1 MDWFFFMKKSYEIV
15 FVKHFYFIL
24 LRQINTILKYPEAS
38 GQHKNT
44 TKTFSLFMNS
54 TTLYEKEL
62 SFQADRRKAAVE
74 FIKIISDLWYDK
86 SIELMLFRNQ
96 LIDRNVSDIM
106 NLHEY
111 AGEFVQKPIN
121 VFDTVEI
128 ARAIENLDL
137 PPSRIDIGKLTY
149 EYHLEDNKYHDS
161 RAFVIDKLKNA
172 KNSKDIKPKD
182 VVLYGF
188 GRIGRLLAREMMSK
202 IGKGQQLRLRAI
214 VTRDKNDAVSLEKRA
229 SLLRYDSIHGDF
241 EGSVQADVA
250 NNALIINGTTV
261 HIITANAPEEID
273 YTKYGIE
280 NALLID
286 NTGAFTTEE
295 ALKRHLVSKGVDK
308 VLLTAPGKGVPNI
321 VYGVNHNEYNPD
333 EVAIFSAASCTT
345 NAITPILKAVEDTLG
360 VVKGHL
366 ETIHAYTNDQNL
378 VDNMHKKYRR
388 GRAAALNMVITE
400 TGAGSAVAKALP
412 SLTGKLTS
420 NAIRVPVPNGS
431 LVVLNLEVSK
441 ETSLEN
447 INAIM
452 RSYALEG
459 ELVEQ
464 IKYSLNNELVSSDI
478 VGTSAPSI
486 YDSNATIVS
495 GDGKN
500 IVLYVWY
507 DNEYGY
513 SHQVI
518 RLAKYIAKVRRF
530 TYY

>member
-1 MDWFFFMKKSYEIV
+1 MVFFYEKKLRNRFRETLL
-15 FVKHFYFIL
+15 FYTFAPN
-24 LRQINTILKYPEAS
+24 NTILQYPKTS
-38 GQHKNT
+38 GQNKNK
-44 TKTFSLFMNS
+44 TKTYSLFMNS

-333 EVAIFSAASCTT
+333 EVVIFSAASCTT

>member
-1 MDWFFFMKKSYEIV
+1 
-15 FVKHFYFIL
+15 
-24 LRQINTILKYPEAS
+24 
-38 GQHKNT
+38 
-44 TKTFSLFMNS
+44 MNQ
-54 TTLYEKEL
+54 TYEKEL
-62 SFQADRRKAAVE
+62 AYQADRRRAGVE

-86 SIELMLFRNQ
+86 AIEIVLFRNQ
-96 LIDRNVSDIM
+96 LIDRNVSEII

-111 AGEFVQKPIN
+111 AGEFVGKPISI
-121 VFDTVEI
+121 FDSVEI
-128 ARAIENLDL
+128 ARAIYSLDL
-137 PPSRIDIGKLTY
+137 PPSKLDIGKLTY
-149 EYHLEDNKYHDS
+149 EYFLDDEKHNNAT
-161 RAFVIDKLKNA
+161 AFVIDKLGNA
-172 KNSKDIKPKD
+172 KDFKNNKPKD

-188 GRIGRLLAREMMSK
+188 GRIGRLLARELMSK
-202 IGKGQQLRLRAI
+202 TGRGSQLRLRAI

-241 EGSVQADVA
+241 RGSVVADPE

-261 HIITANAPEEID
+261 HMITANGPEDIN
-273 YTKYGIE
+273 YTKFGINE
-280 NALLID
+280 ALVID
-286 NTGAFTTEE
+286 NTGAFTTQE
-295 ALKRHLVSKGVDK
+295 ALARHLTSGGVEK

-321 VYGVNHNEYNPD
+321 VHGVNHREYNPD
-333 EVAIFSAASCTT
+333 EVNIFSAASCTT

-412 SLTGKLTS
+412 SLAGKLTS

-431 LVVLNLEVSK
+431 LVVLNLEVERK
-441 ETSLEN
+441 TTIEEV
-447 INAIM
+447 NAVM
-452 RSYALEG
+452 KKYALEG

-478 VGTSAPSI
+478 VGTSAPAI

-495 GDGKN
+495 ADGKN

-518 RLAKYIAKVRRF
+518 RLAKYISKVRRY

>member
-1 MDWFFFMKKSYEIV
+1 MSNI
-15 FVKHFYFIL
+15 
-24 LRQINTILKYPEAS
+24 S
-38 GQHKNT
+38 
-44 TKTFSLFMNS
+44 
-54 TTLYEKEL
+54 LYEKEL
-62 SFQADRRKAAVE
+62 AFQADRRKAGVE

-86 SIELMLFRNQ
+86 SIELVLFRNQ
-96 LIDRNVSDIM
+96 LIDKNVSEII

-111 AGEFVQKPIN
+111 AGAFVGKPIN
-121 VFDTVEI
+121 VFDSVEI
-128 ARAIENLDL
+128 ASAIVDLDL

-149 EYHLEDNKYHDS
+149 EYHLEDDKYNDAK
-161 RAFVIDKLKNA
+161 AFVIDKLKNA
-172 KNSKDIKPKD
+172 KNYQEIKPKD

-214 VTRDKNDAVSLEKRA
+214 VTRDKNDAVLLEKRA
-229 SLLRYDSIHGDF
+229 SLLRYDSVHGDF
-241 EGSVQADVA
+241 NGSVIADPE
-250 NNALIINGTTV
+250 NNALLINGTTV
-261 HIITANAPEEID
+261 HIITANSPEEID
-273 YTKYGIE
+273 YTAYGIE
-280 NALLID
+280 DALVID

-295 ALKRHLVSKGVDK
+295 ALKRHLTSKGADK

-321 VYGVNHNEYNPD
+321 VYGVNHEDYNPD
-333 EVAIFSAASCTT
+333 EVNIFSAASCTT
-345 NAITPILKAVEDTLG
+345 NAITPVLKAVEDTLG

-412 SLTGKLTS
+412 ALAGKLTS

-431 LVVLNLEVSK
+431 LVVLNLEVGK
-441 ETSLEN
+441 NTSIEEVNN
-447 INAIM
+447 IM
-452 RSYALEG
+452 KKYALEG
-459 ELVEQ
+459 DLVEQ

-478 VGTSAPSI
+478 VGTSAPAI
-486 YDSNATIVS
+486 FDSNATIVS

-500 IVLYVWY
+500 IVMYVWY

-518 RLAKYIAKVRRF
+518 RLAKYIAKVRRYS
-530 TYY
+530 YY

>member
-1 MDWFFFMKKSYEIV
+1 MS
-15 FVKHFYFIL
+15 
-24 LRQINTILKYPEAS
+24 
-38 GQHKNT
+38 NT
-44 TKTFSLFMNS
+44 TV
-54 TTLYEKEL
+54 YEKEIA
-62 SFQADRRKAAVE
+62 FQADRRRAGVE
-74 FIKIISDLWYDK
+74 LIKIISDLWYDK
-86 SIELMLFRNQ
+86 SIEMVLFRNQ
-96 LIDRNVSDIM
+96 LIDRNVSDII

-111 AGEFVQKPIN
+111 AGEFVGKPIS
-121 VFDTVEI
+121 VFDSVEI
-128 ARAIENLDL
+128 AKAILSLDL
-137 PPSRIDIGKLTY
+137 PPAKLDIGKLTY
-149 EYHLEDNKYHDS
+149 EFHLEENKYNNAK
-161 RAFVIDKLKNA
+161 AFVIDKLKLA
-172 KNSKDIKPKD
+172 KDFKNNKPKD

-188 GRIGRLLAREMMSK
+188 GRIGRLLARELMSK
-202 IGKGQQLRLRAI
+202 MGKGNQLRLRAI
-214 VTRDKNDAVSLEKRA
+214 VTRDKNDATSLEKRA

-241 EGSVQADVA
+241 QGSVVADVE

-261 HIITANAPEEID
+261 HIITANQPEEID
-273 YTKYGIE
+273 YTIFGIE
-280 NALLID
+280 NALVID
-286 NTGAFTTEE
+286 NTGAFTTQE
-295 ALKRHLVSKGVDK
+295 ALARHLTSKGVDK

-321 VYGVNHNEYNPD
+321 VHGVNQNEYNPD
-333 EVAIFSAASCTT
+333 EVNIFSAASCTT
-345 NAITPILKAVEDTLG
+345 NAITPILKAIEDTLG

-412 SLTGKLTS
+412 SLAGKLTS

-431 LVVLNLEVSK
+431 LVVLNLEVDK
-441 ETSLEN
+441 NTSVEAVNN
-447 INAIM
+447 IIKK
-452 RSYALEG
+452 YALEG

-478 VGTSAPSI
+478 VGTSAPAI
-486 YDSNATIVS
+486 FDSNATIVS
-495 GDGKN
+495 ADGQN

-518 RLAKYIAKVRRF
+518 RLAKYIAKVRRY

>member
-1 MDWFFFMKKSYEIV
+1 MSNI
-15 FVKHFYFIL
+15 
-24 LRQINTILKYPEAS
+24 S
-38 GQHKNT
+38 
-44 TKTFSLFMNS
+44 
-54 TTLYEKEL
+54 LYEKEL
-62 SFQADRRKAAVE
+62 AFQADRRKAGVE

-86 SIELMLFRNQ
+86 SIELVLFRNQ
-96 LIDRNVSDIM
+96 LIDKNVSEII

-111 AGEFVQKPIN
+111 AGAFVGKPIN
-121 VFDTVEI
+121 VFDSVEI
-128 ARAIENLDL
+128 ASAIVDLDL

-149 EYHLEDNKYHDS
+149 EYHLEDDKYNDAK
-161 RAFVIDKLKNA
+161 AFVIDKLKNA
-172 KNSKDIKPKD
+172 KNFQEIKPKD

-214 VTRDKNDAVSLEKRA
+214 VTRDKNDAVLLEKRA
-229 SLLRYDSIHGDF
+229 SLLRYDSVHGDF
-241 EGSVQADVA
+241 HGSVIADPE
-250 NNALIINGTTV
+250 NNALLINGTTV
-261 HIITANAPEEID
+261 HIITANSPEEID
-273 YTKYGIE
+273 YTAYGIE
-280 NALLID
+280 DALVID

-295 ALKRHLVSKGVDK
+295 ALKRHLTSKGAEK

-321 VYGVNHNEYNPD
+321 VYGVNHEDYNPD
-333 EVAIFSAASCTT
+333 EVNIFSAASCTT
-345 NAITPILKAVEDTLG
+345 NAITPVLKAVEDTLG

-412 SLTGKLTS
+412 ALAGKLTS

-431 LVVLNLEVSK
+431 LVVLNLEVGK
-441 ETSLEN
+441 NTSIEEVNN
-447 INAIM
+447 IM
-452 RSYALEG
+452 KKYALEG
-459 ELVEQ
+459 DLVEQ

-478 VGTSAPSI
+478 VGTSAPAI
-486 YDSNATIVS
+486 FDSNATIVS

-500 IVLYVWY
+500 IVMYVWY

-518 RLAKYIAKVRRF
+518 RLAKYIAKVRRYS
-530 TYY
+530 YY

>member
-1 MDWFFFMKKSYEIV
+1 MS
-15 FVKHFYFIL
+15 
-24 LRQINTILKYPEAS
+24 NT
-38 GQHKNT
+38 Q
-44 TKTFSLFMNS
+44 
-54 TTLYEKEL
+54 LYEKEIAK
-62 SFQADRRKAAVE
+62 QADRRRACVE
-74 FIKIISDLWYDK
+74 LIKTISDLWYDK
-86 SIELMLFRNQ
+86 STEMVLFRNQ
-96 LIDRNVSDIM
+96 LINRNVSDII

-111 AGEFVQKPIN
+111 AGEFVGKPISI
-121 VFDTVEI
+121 FDSVEI
-128 ARAIENLDL
+128 GKAILSSDL
-137 PPSRIDIGKLTY
+137 PPAKLDLGKLTY
-149 EYHLEDNKYHDS
+149 EFSTGNYSDA
-161 RAFVIDKLKNA
+161 RRFVLDKLSDAKDFKN
-172 KNSKDIKPKD
+172 NQPKD

-188 GRIGRLLAREMMSK
+188 GRIGRLLARELMSK
-202 IGKGQQLRLRAI
+202 AGKGTQLRLRAI

-241 EGSVQADVA
+241 EGSVVADVE
-250 NNALIINGTTV
+250 NQALIINGTTV
-261 HIITANAPEEID
+261 HVITANAPEDID
-273 YTKYGIE
+273 YTKYGFD
-280 NALLID
+280 NALVID
-286 NTGAFTTEE
+286 NTGAFTTKE
-295 ALKRHLVSKGVDK
+295 ALERHLTSKGVDK

-321 VYGVNHNEYNPD
+321 VHGVNQNEYNPD
-333 EVAIFSAASCTT
+333 EVKIFSAASCTT

-412 SLTGKLTS
+412 SLAGKLTS

-431 LVVLNLEVSK
+431 LVVLNLEVGK
-441 ETSLEN
+441 TTSADEV
-447 INAIM
+447 NAIM
-452 RSYALEG
+452 KKYALEG
-459 ELVEQ
+459 DLVEQ

-478 VGTSAPSI
+478 VGTSAPAI
-486 YDSNATIVS
+486 FDSNATIVS
-495 GDGKN
+495 ADGKN

-518 RLAKYIAKVRRF
+518 RLAKYIAKVRRY